1 MNFSSV
7 SVKQQES
14 QDGMIRGRR
23 IAPWKE
29 NMSQFQ
35 APPPP
40 VIRRQKDAK
49 GRLFIDYKQVD
60 ELRRAMTQNGKLLSR
75 KRLEMSAGDQS
86 MLGQAVKRARF
97 MALLP
102 FTNAAN

>member
-1 MNFSSV
+1 
-7 SVKQQES
+7 
-14 QDGMIRGRR
+14 MIRGRR

-35 APPPP
+35 APTTP

>member
-1 MNFSSV
+1 
-7 SVKQQES
+7 
-14 QDGMIRGRR
+14 
-23 IAPWKE
+23 
-29 NMSQFQ
+29 MSQFQ
-35 APPPP
+35 APPHP

-86 MLGQAVKRARF
+86 MLAQAVKRARF

>member
-1 MNFSSV
+1 MAVRSALR
-7 SVKQQES
+7 
-14 QDGMIRGRR
+14 RGN
-23 IAPWKE
+23 P

-75 KRLEMSAGDQS
+75 KRLEMSAGDQA
-86 MLGQAVKRARF
+86 MLAQAVKRARYLS
-97 MALLP
+97 LLP
-102 FTNAAN
+102 FTNAAT